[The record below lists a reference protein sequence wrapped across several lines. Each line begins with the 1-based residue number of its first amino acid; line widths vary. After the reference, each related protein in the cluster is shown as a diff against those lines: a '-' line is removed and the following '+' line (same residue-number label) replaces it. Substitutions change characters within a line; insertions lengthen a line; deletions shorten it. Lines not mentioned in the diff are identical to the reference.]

1 MKTDRII
8 GLRAAGPIILIGTI
22 AVALTAHSFWTSRPA
37 LASLP
42 EAPNT
47 SVESTLEP
55 IAVSRQ
61 PTPPVDPNSCE
72 TQHWP
77 FYSKECLRGEVAPS
91 IPRHVSLQQ
100 ASASKT
106 PLAAPVVAAIPNAE
120 QKPHERRE
128 VLDTPRHRKVRQIA
142 RNTRRPAVR
151 VRQMPQAEPAE
162 FAPTLA
168 FTW

>member
-100 ASASKT
+100 ASAPGT
-106 PLAAPVVAAIPNAE
+106 PLAAPVVVAIPNAE

-128 VLDTPRHRKVRQIA
+128 ALDTPRHRKVRQIA

-151 VRQMPQAEPAE
+151 FRQMPQAEPAE

-168 FTW
+168 LTW